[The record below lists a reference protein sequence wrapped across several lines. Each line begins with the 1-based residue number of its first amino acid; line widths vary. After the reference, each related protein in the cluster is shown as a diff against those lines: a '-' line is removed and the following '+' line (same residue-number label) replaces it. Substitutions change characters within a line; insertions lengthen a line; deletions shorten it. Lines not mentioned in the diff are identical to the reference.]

1 MCTLKWNRSKPN
13 PINHPLQLS
22 QHVSSVWAGSE
33 VHTLHYKT
41 DHRYY
46 SSSCMY
52 FTLISMDIPT
62 HLKHLL
68 GL

>member
-13 PINHPLQLS
+13 PINHALQLS
-22 QHVSSVWAGSE
+22 GVWAGSE

-41 DHRYY
+41 NHRYY
-46 SSSCMY
+46 SSSCTS